1 MANIYDVARAARVS
15 VATVSAV
22 VNGSAYV
29 SPALKGRV
37 ERAVKQLGYQPN
49 LVARSLATQQSRTIG
64 MIVPDIANP
73 FFPEVVRG
81 AEDAAY
87 DAGYMLLIAS
97 SDNDTGKEEVYLR
110 LFVAK
115 RVDGVIFTKA
125 PGPMP
130 RTLQTTL
137 SRAGVPL
144 VLLARTVPGLRADIV
159 EMDDKR
165 AAHEGVTHLL
175 RLGYRRVGFITG
187 LGGATT
193 TRRRLDGYRAALR
206 DWRQPVDPALIVE
219 GDFRVES
226 GYRAGLELLKQ
237 RPDAVF
243 ISNYLMSVGFM
254 GALRQ
259 YQLRCPE
266 DVAIVT
272 CDDHPWLDS
281 FSPRLTTIDLPK
293 RELGAAA
300 ARLLI
305 ERLSKPGARRGA
317 RTIRLPS
324 AMRIRESCGCALR
337 GSALLTTSGR
347 PALAR

>member
-15 VATVSAV
+15 VATVSAA

-29 SPALKGRV
+29 SPVLKGRV
-37 ERAVKQLGYQPN
+37 ERAVTKLGYQPN
-49 LVARSLATQQSRTIG
+49 LVARRLG

-97 SDNDTGKEEVYLR
+97 SDNDTSKEEVYLR

-115 RVDGVIFTKA
+115 RVAGVIFTKA

-130 RTLQTTL
+130 KTLQTTL
-137 SRAGVPL
+137 ARAGVPL

-165 AAHEGVTHLL
+165 ATHEGVTHLL

-206 DWRQPVDPALIVE
+206 DWKQTIDPALIVE
-219 GDFRVES
+219 G
-226 GYRAGLELLKQ
+226 
-237 RPDAVF
+237 
-243 ISNYLMSVGFM
+243 
-254 GALRQ
+254 
-259 YQLRCPE
+259 
-266 DVAIVT
+266 
-272 CDDHPWLDS
+272 
-281 FSPRLTTIDLPK
+281 
-293 RELGAAA
+293 
-300 ARLLI
+300 
-305 ERLSKPGARRGA
+305 
-317 RTIRLPS
+317 
-324 AMRIRESCGCALR
+324 
-337 GSALLTTSGR
+337 
-347 PALAR
+347 